1 MQNAQI
7 IHKQYILEKNIIY
20 IFLFLLLFEGAIRKW
35 IFPSLATPLLIIR
48 DPFALLLVIQGLKKG
63 LINHPIAKIS
73 FFISF
78 IALLISLT
86 FPNANLLVCMFGAR
100 VFMLYIP
107 CIFVISKILTIKDLY
122 NIARYCIYISIPMTV
137 LVILQFYSPQTAW
150 VNRGIGNNMEGSG
163 FGGALGYFRPSG
175 IFSFTQGFVCFQ
187 TFVCTFLMTYFFDKR
202 AQIYATINKYVLYV
216 AMIMFLI
223 TIPLSISRTLLF
235 QTIAI
240 FIFLIIG
247 LFITHKNTNSIF
259 KFIIPICLLVPI
271 LTQFESIQLFINV
284 FAARFESAQHSEGNV
299 LSGTIG
305 NRYFGALIRA
315 WTIDSPTF
323 GYGIGSMTRVGI
335 KIIGH
340 NIITDEEWTRIIYES
355 GFILGTIFILIRII
369 LCFKITIT
377 TIQRIVFKKNILPF
391 IFLPNT
397 LFLLPQGNLVG
408 TVPLGFTIIAVSF
421 SLITLKYGTRKKSIN
436 KKLIQYKAQHEKNT
450 FISSLWKSKCQRSS
464 FRTINS

>member
-187 TFVCTFLMTYFFDKR
+187 TFVCTFLMTYFFDNLNS
-202 AQIYATINKYVLYV
+202 ATL
-216 AMIMFLI
+216 
-223 TIPLSISRTLLF
+223 
-235 QTIAI
+235 
-240 FIFLIIG
+240 
-247 LFITHKNTNSIF
+247 
-259 KFIIPICLLVPI
+259 
-271 LTQFESIQLFINV
+271 
-284 FAARFESAQHSEGNV
+284 
-299 LSGTIG
+299 
-305 NRYFGALIRA
+305 
-315 WTIDSPTF
+315 
-323 GYGIGSMTRVGI
+323 
-335 KIIGH
+335 
-340 NIITDEEWTRIIYES
+340 
-355 GFILGTIFILIRII
+355 
-369 LCFKITIT
+369 
-377 TIQRIVFKKNILPF
+377 
-391 IFLPNT
+391 
-397 LFLLPQGNLVG
+397 
-408 TVPLGFTIIAVSF
+408 
-421 SLITLKYGTRKKSIN
+421 
-436 KKLIQYKAQHEKNT
+436 
-450 FISSLWKSKCQRSS
+450 
-464 FRTINS
+464 